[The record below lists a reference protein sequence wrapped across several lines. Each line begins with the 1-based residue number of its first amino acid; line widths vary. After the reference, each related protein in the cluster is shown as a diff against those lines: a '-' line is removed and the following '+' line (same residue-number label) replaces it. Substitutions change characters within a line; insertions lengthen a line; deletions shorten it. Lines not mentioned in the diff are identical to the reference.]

1 MITVKKEGIILE
13 KTTLGF
19 ENASVL
25 NPAVI
30 SEGGIIHLFYRAM
43 SKDNHSS
50 IGYCKLKTPFS
61 IEERYDLSVLFIQF
75 DYESNGSDDPR
86 ITKIDSLYY
95 LTYTPYDGVNA
106 LGMKYSN
113 PLNINYEK

>member
-1 MITVKKEGIILE
+1 MITVKKEGILLK

-30 SEGGIIHLFYRAM
+30 SEGGFIHLFYRAM

-50 IGYCKLKTPFS
+50 IGYCKLKNPFS
-61 IEERYDLSVLFIQF
+61 IVERFELPVIFPQF
-75 DYESNGSDDPR
+75 DYESLGVEDPR
-86 ITKIDSLYY
+86 ITKIDDLFLSHLHR
-95 LTYTPYDGVNA
+95 L
-106 LGMKYSN
+106 
-113 PLNINYEK
+113 